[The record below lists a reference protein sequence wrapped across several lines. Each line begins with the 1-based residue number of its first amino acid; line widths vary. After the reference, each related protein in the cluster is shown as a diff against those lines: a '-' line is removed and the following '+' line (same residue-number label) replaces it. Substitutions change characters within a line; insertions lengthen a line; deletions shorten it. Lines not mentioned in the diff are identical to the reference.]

1 MASFLDEKTISQLA
15 EEYDRIDLAGILT
28 ELVNWKSGLSRHWAE
43 DITAENIDTFI
54 GMLID
59 HSYKGDS

>member
-1 MASFLDEKTISQLA
+1 MLDRETINQLA

-28 ELVNWKSGLSRHWAE
+28 ELINWKSDLSRHWAE
-43 DITAENIDTFI
+43 DITRENIDVFI

-59 HSYKGDS
+59 HIYKAEA